1 MSLIEKYQS
10 IMILFEEPIKVAHCK
25 EIKLNFEMHPQ
36 LNTNLQEGMI
46 IKLIIKSKKSWGQ

>member
-46 IKLIIKSKKSWGQ
+46 IKPT